1 MVINWPAIK
10 LLCCMACGQKLE
22 VWWRASNVL
31 TAAYNASKE
40 SLCRLVSGERN
51 PQPANLSRVPN
62 EASLGRGE
70 GARALRQL
78 LQKPHFYAFHTKT
91 LLNDHSRAGNKHL
104 KVFQQTPYCLNPS
117 SECNFLGFVYSA
129 RDYDITYKRFSW
141 ARLCVFLASLRSSV
155 AKEGSLRRVKFSE
168 EETSQHS
175 SICVQFLAHCF
186 CDPSH
191 THNLTSVNAY
201 NWSMRTSTYMST
213 FLSGSNKR
221 WQQVEQKLCFF
232 PFSLGLKV
240 LFYGRFRKI
249 RRWKPWW
256 TFKLGRRTLRVRR
269 AGRYQ
274 VKVQNVWFF
283 LRRKKGRWSA
293 KFKGRSY
300 RVVTRGS
307 NFFLRKNRR
316 LIPLIY
322 FRIHFRGAWRPLR
335 FRKKKMLIRYKR
347 QWRKMRSKFVYR
359 VRVKGRYYTALR
371 KGNMFSIRNH
381 GRWRGWTPAYR
392 RKWSGMTVMVCT
404 AW

>member
-1 MVINWPAIK
+1 MIILVLVISTWKFFNNSVLSEPFKRVQFSWFRLFCSRLWYYLQTLQLSTSLRFPSLTEVFSGKGRKFKEGEIFWRGDQPTK
-10 LLCCMACGQKLE
+10 FNLCSVPC
-22 VWWRASNVL
+22 
-31 TAAYNASKE
+31 
-40 SLCRLVSGERN
+40 SLFLW
-51 PQPANLSRVPN
+51 PQPHSQLDVRKRV
-62 EASLGRGE
+62 
-70 GARALRQL
+70 QL
-78 LQKPHFYAFHTKT
+78 KYAD
-91 LLNDHSRAGNKHL
+91 LNVYVNVSIRL
-104 KVFQQTPYCLNPS
+104 QQT
-117 SECNFLGFVYSA
+117 VTA
-129 RDYDITYKRFSW
+129 SW
-141 ARLCVFLASLRSSV
+141 TKAL
-155 AKEGSLRRVKFSE
+155 
-168 EETSQHS
+168 
-175 SICVQFLAHCF
+175 
-186 CDPSH
+186 
-191 THNLTSVNAY
+191 
-201 NWSMRTSTYMST
+201 
-213 FLSGSNKR
+213 
-221 WQQVEQKLCFF
+221 FF

-335 FRKKKMLIRYKR
+335 FRKKKMFIRYKR

-371 KGNMFSIRNH
+371 KGKMFSIRNH